1 MQSAASFFWL
11 FSARV
16 KFLFIGEKKAF
27 GNYSQM
33 SLAVATN
40 ALCISL
46 KIFKDEHSKLC
57 PWCHFILL
65 GSSQHNSQ
73 HLTTDI
79 NLAACS
85 VMGGALT
92 G

>member
-1 MQSAASFFWL
+1 M
-11 FSARV
+11 
-16 KFLFIGEKKAF
+16 GERKRPLVIK
-27 GNYSQM
+27 GSQM
-33 SLAVATN
+33 SLAVATS

-46 KIFKDEHSKLC
+46 KNFEDVHSNVC

-73 HLTTDI
+73 HLTADS

-85 VMGGALT
+85 VMEGTLT